1 MKNPPRQTPATSLRD
16 VSRQFCDHLRR
27 RLLSKWTVYARS
39 RQLHRFLRFCETHEK
54 TSPADLTKELL
65 QAYQQHLC
73 EHRTQT
79 NQPLK
84 AGTVQH
90 LLVGVNVFLA
100 WLARERIIAVNPF
113 PSIEMPRQEHRLPRA
128 VLSAA
133 EVETILAVPDIST
146 TRGLRDRAMLEMF
159 YSTGIRRME
168 LCRLNLAHVDTAQ
181 RLVRVEQGKGKK
193 DRLIPVGEAT
203 LQWVTRYLTDSRPEF
218 KPASDEQALF
228 LNHFGQRLSEQVLGS
243 TVRKLVRR
251 ANLGKSGACHLFRH
265 AFATGL
271 LRNGCDLRHIQAML
285 GHASLETT
293 QLYTHLDTGQL
304 QSAHRRFHPGHQAST
319 SSPGQSMRETLLRE
333 AGSLDDGQLAK
344 AVDYIRLLRMAA
356 RSEGHADT
364 ARQFAVGPPAVSTVL
379 LAH

>member
-1 MKNPPRQTPATSLRD
+1 MKNPQCHAATSLRD
-16 VSRQFCDHLRR
+16 VSQQFSDYLRR

-39 RQLHRFLRFCETHEK
+39 RQLDRFLRFCETHEK
-54 TSPADLTKELL
+54 TSPADVTKELL

-90 LLVGVNVFLA
+90 LLVSVNVFLA
-100 WLARERIIAVNPF
+100 WLVREQVIATNPF
-113 PSIEMPRQEHRLPRA
+113 STLEMPRKEHRLPRA

-133 EVETILAVPDIST
+133 EVATILAVPDLRT
-146 TRGLRDRAMLEMF
+146 PRGLRDRAIVEML
-159 YSTGIRRME
+159 YSTGLRRME
-168 LCRLNLAHVDTAQ
+168 LCRLDLSQVDTVQ

-203 LQWVTRYLTDSRPEF
+203 LQWVARYLRNSRPKF
-218 KPASDEQALF
+218 KPADDEQALF
-228 LNHFGQRLSEQVLGS
+228 LNYFGQRLSEQVLGS
-243 TVRKLVRR
+243 TVRKLVCR

-293 QLYTHLDTGQL
+293 QLYTHLDTAQL
-304 QSAHRRFHPGHQAST
+304 QLAHRRFHPGHQL
-319 SSPGQSMRETLLRE
+319 SMPSAVRNLHQTLLNE
-333 AGSLDDGQLAK
+333 VAALDDGQLAK
-344 AVDYIRLLRMAA
+344 AVDYVKLLRLAGQPQA
-356 RSEGHADT
+356 RDTIGKQPGGAHSEST
-364 ARQFAVGPPAVSTVL
+364 API
-379 LAH
+379 AH